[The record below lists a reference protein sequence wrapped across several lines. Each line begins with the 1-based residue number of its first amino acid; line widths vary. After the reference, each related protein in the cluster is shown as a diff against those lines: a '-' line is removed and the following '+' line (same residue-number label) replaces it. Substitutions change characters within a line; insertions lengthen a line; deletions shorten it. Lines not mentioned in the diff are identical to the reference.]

1 MSHDVTL
8 SGAQRRSILSIKQT
22 QKLSDRTQQRLT
34 SGNKINGVV
43 DDAVNFFRARA
54 LNYRAADF
62 DLLRADIEQSM
73 QTVQA
78 SLDALDA
85 IDQLLGNLRGIV
97 FSARSASKEERQS
110 YNKQF
115 NEILIQLGNV
125 AQDASYLGTNLLV
138 GTRNELL
145 VNFGL
150 LSQSRLDI
158 RGVNLITTNVTAGN
172 VSAALFSVNAF
183 KPNNSAF
190 LSEFLGATSFTIL
203 GGNNSNVDRATEAD
217 QIIRKATNRLRGHAA
232 RYGLE
237 VAILQVRE
245 DFNSKYIDILR
256 TGANNLKIADLN
268 EEGANLV
275 ALQTRQQIGLQALAV
290 SGQQQQAILT
300 LLQ

>member
-1 MSHDVTL
+1 MSQDVTL
-8 SGAQRRSILSIKQT
+8 SGAQRNSLLSIKRT
-22 QKLSDRTQQRLT
+22 QKLSDRTQMRLT
-34 SGNKINGVV
+34 SGNKINNVV

-54 LNYRAADF
+54 LNYRASDF
-62 DLLRADIEQSM
+62 DQLRADIDQSM

-85 IDQLLGNLRGIV
+85 VDQLLGNLRGII
-97 FSARSASKEERQS
+97 FSARSASKQERQS

-115 NEILIQLGNV
+115 NEILIQIGNV
-125 AQDASYLGTNLLV
+125 AEDASYLGTNLLV
-138 GTRNELL
+138 GTRNEML

-150 LSQSRLDI
+150 LTQSKLDI
-158 RGVNLITTNVTAGN
+158 RGVNLTNTNVTAAN
-172 VSAALFSVNAF
+172 VSSALFSINAF

-190 LSEFLGATSFTIL
+190 LSEFLGAESFTIL
-203 GGNNSNVDRATEAD
+203 GANNSQVERATAAD
-217 QIIRKATNRLRGHAA
+217 QIIRQATNRLRGHAA

-237 VAILQVRE
+237 VAIMQVRE
-245 DFNSKYIDILR
+245 DFNSKYVDILR
-256 TGANNLKIADLN
+256 TGANDLKIADLN